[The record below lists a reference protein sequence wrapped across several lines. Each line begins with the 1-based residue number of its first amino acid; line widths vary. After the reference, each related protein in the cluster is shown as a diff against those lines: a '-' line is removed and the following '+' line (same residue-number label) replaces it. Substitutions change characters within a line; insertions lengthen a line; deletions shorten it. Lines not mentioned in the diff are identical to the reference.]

1 MKIHLFKRLAKYY
14 LNFLFSFL
22 ISSYSFAQERWFQI
36 ELSIFSNENT
46 EDRNAESSADD
57 DSTTTTSTSQ
67 TMLGMMFGSSQPNSD
82 NANSPADGETTGE
95 QQTSYFSGFGFG

>member
-1 MKIHLFKRLAKYY
+1 MR
-14 LNFLFSFL
+14 S
-22 ISSYSFAQERWFQI
+22 E
-36 ELSIFSNENT
+36 ENGIR

-95 QQTSYFSGFGFG
+95 QQTSYFSDWLVEK